1 MQNYLTT
8 VIISNC
14 KSQVADEINVQ
25 TKVEKLIYTNSEQ
38 NVAE

>member
-1 MQNYLTT
+1 MQSFTT
-8 VIISNC
+8 ALISNC

-25 TKVEKLIYTNSEQ
+25 TKVAKLIYTNSGQ